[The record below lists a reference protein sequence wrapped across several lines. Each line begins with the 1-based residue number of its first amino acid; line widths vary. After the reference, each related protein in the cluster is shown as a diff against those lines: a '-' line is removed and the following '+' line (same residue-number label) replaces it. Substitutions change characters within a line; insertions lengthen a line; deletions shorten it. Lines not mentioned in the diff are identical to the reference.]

1 LKRAWEA
8 LQLLVV
14 KSRLRVPLYVLA
26 FITGIGFFF
35 VSPDLFL
42 PTIFIT
48 LLGSLLVFESI
59 HPDGY
64 QSVFLGHMKPGKL
77 RKNMSVILI
86 IIGISLG
93 AFLMFIGIG
102 VEIGRHFR

>member
-8 LQLLVV
+8 LQLLLV
-14 KSRLRVPLYVLA
+14 KSRLRVPLYVLTLV
-26 FITGIGFFF
+26 TGIGLFF
-35 VSPDLFL
+35 VSPEIFL
-42 PTIFIT
+42 PTFFIT

-64 QSVFLGHMKPGKL
+64 QSVFLGNMIPGKL
-77 RKNMSVILI
+77 RTTLSVFVIVM
-86 IIGISLG
+86 GISLG

-102 VEIGRHFR
+102 VEIGRHLR